1 MTNPEDCA
9 VHILDGGLGTSLE
22 DRYGVVFDDSTP
34 LWSSHLIV
42 SDPDMLLACQRDFV
56 EAGADVLL
64 TATYQASIEGFARTK
79 VPAYPEGI
87 PRHAVERYLANAV
100 KIAERAS
107 KRSRPQEGQSSAA
120 SLALSL
126 GPYGACMLPGQEYS
140 GKYDDE
146 HNDEESLY
154 RWHLERLRLFTNV
167 QGLMDRITYVAFE
180 TLPRLDEIR
189 AVRRAYHDARI
200 TKDKKLWISCVF
212 PGEAMALPDGT
223 SVDHAVRGM
232 LEPLRGGSKP
242 WGIGINCTK
251 MHKLASLIASYGE
264 SVRDVTM
271 CAASSGLAIGAAPC
285 LLVYPDGTKGE
296 VYNTTTKKWEKQ
308 GPEQPSRTST
318 SSSTPSVADHHEEPW
333 AKELAKIVRTAQ
345 DQGVFKSFM
354 LGGCCKASATDISE
368 LRQEFPPGPS
378 SSGSSS
384 SRNRRI

>member
-1 MTNPEDCA
+1 MTNPEDSA
-9 VHILDGGLGTSLE
+9 VHILDGGLGTSLQ

-42 SDPDMLLACQRDFV
+42 SDPDTLLACQRDFV

-79 VPAYPEGI
+79 VPGVYPEGI

-107 KRSRPQEGQSSAA
+107 KRAQPQQGQSSAA

-140 GKYDDE
+140 GQYDDE

-154 RWHLERLRLFTNV
+154 WWHLERLRLFTNV

-200 TKDKKLWISCVF
+200 TNKKLWISCVF
-212 PGEAMALPDGT
+212 PGEAHALPDGT

-232 LEPLRGGSKP
+232 LEPLDGGSKP

-271 CAASSGLAIGAAPC
+271 CAASSGLAIGAPPC
-285 LLVYPDGTKGE
+285 LLLYPDGTKGE
-296 VYNTTTKKWEKQ
+296 VYNTATKKWEKQ
-308 GPEQPSRTST
+308 EQEQPAPSSTST
-318 SSSTPSVADHHEEPW
+318 STPSVADHHEELPW
-333 AKELAKIVRTAQ
+333 AKELTQIVRTTQ
-345 DQGVFKSFM
+345 DQGVFRSFM
-354 LGGCCKASATDISE
+354 LGGCCKASAADISE
-368 LRQEFPPGPS
+368 LRQEFSP
-378 SSGSSS
+378 
-384 SRNRRI
+384 